1 MPVPAPFPQ
10 QIGIST
16 MLRASRQRPAAVR
29 EDHGRLLRLDIEGMR
44 AIAVGVV
51 LAFHAGL
58 PWFSGGFVGVDV
70 FFVLSGFLITG
81 LLAREVARTGT
92 VRIGNFWARR
102 VKRLLPASATV
113 LLFSALV
120 TYVWL
125 PITQRQDFGGDIV
138 SAALY
143 VVNWRLADRS
153 VDYLAEDIGAS
164 PVQHYWSLSVEEQFY
179 VLWPLLMV
187 LVALVAARRWRLGAF
202 GVLGLVTLASFAYSV
217 QQSHD
222 NSGTAFFVSTT
233 RIWEL
238 GIGALL
244 ALSASRVGQLPPVLR
259 AIGGWLGLAA
269 IAYAAMAFDG
279 STTWPGVNALVPTV
293 GAALMIAGGITEA
306 RFSPQRLLSVRPMVW
321 IGGLSYSIYLWHWPM
336 LVAAQA
342 KYPDLRL
349 RWTVLLMIA
358 SVVPA
363 WLCHKLIENPVR
375 FGTPFKPTG
384 RALGIG
390 AALTALGVGIG
401 FSLNASV
408 ALGAVV
414 KEASPSDSPG
424 ALALDDP
431 ANAGVVW
438 SDIKAVD
445 RMRPLPI
452 DAPKDRPPQYDTR
465 KECQVLHGAKP
476 VACEFGDLK
485 GDRTVVIVGDSKI
498 VQWQTALSSIAKAQ
512 DWKLVQLTKSA
523 CPFTA
528 AHRGGADGENC
539 RAWGKDVMRR
549 ILAMKPDLVITS
561 HRHST
566 AVPAGDTGGK
576 PADRAAMQ
584 AGLVDYWSKL
594 TKADIPV
601 VALLDNP
608 APDEVVYECVAQHSR
623 DLPACAFDKT
633 QAIRHSGAD
642 VQRAAAEQ
650 VPGVAV
656 VDMADTVCPDTDRCA
671 PVIGNVLV
679 YRQGSHLTRA
689 FIDSAKDRLSA
700 ALWSETRG
708 LFGSRSVS

>member
-1 MPVPAPFPQ
+1 M
-10 QIGIST
+10 
-16 MLRASRQRPAAVR
+16 
-29 EDHGRLLRLDIEGMR
+29 LRLDIEGMR
-44 AIAVGVV
+44 AIAVGAV

-58 PWFSGGFVGVDV
+58 PWFTGGFVGVDV

-81 LLAREVARTGT
+81 LLAREVARTG
-92 VRIGNFWARR
+92 RIRMAHFWARR
-102 VKRLLPASATV
+102 IKRLLPASATV
-113 LLFSALV
+113 LAFSALV

-187 LVALVAARRWRLGAF
+187 LVALVAAKRWKLGAF

-217 QQSHD
+217 QQSHS
-222 NSGTAFFVSTT
+222 NPGTAFFVSTT

-244 ALSASRVGQLPPVLR
+244 ALAATRVGRLPGVLR
-259 AIGGWLGLAA
+259 AVGGWVGLAA
-269 IAYAAMAFDG
+269 IAYAAIAFDG

-293 GAALMIAGGITEA
+293 GAALMIASGITSA
-306 RFSPQRLLSVRPMVW
+306 RFSPQRLLSAPPMVW
-321 IGGLSYSIYLWHWPM
+321 IGGLSYSIYLWHWPI
-336 LVAAQA
+336 LIAAQA
-342 KYPDLRL
+342 KYPHLRL

-375 FGTPFKPTG
+375 FGAPFKPTA

-401 FSLNASV
+401 FALNASI
-408 ALGAVV
+408 ALGDVV
-414 KEASPSDSPG
+414 KEASPANSPG
-424 ALALDDP
+424 ALALKDP

-445 RMRPLPI
+445 EMRPLPV

-476 VACEFGDLK
+476 EECDFGDLK
-485 GDRTVVIVGDSKI
+485 GDHTVVIVGDSKI
-498 VQWQTALSSIAKAQ
+498 VQWQTALSSIAKDQ

-528 AHRGGADGENC
+528 AQRGGPDGDNC
-539 RAWGKDVMRR
+539 HAWGETVMRR

-561 HRHST
+561 QRHST
-566 AVPAGDTGGK
+566 ALPPGKTTGD
-576 PADRAAMQ
+576 PRDRESMQ

-601 VALLDNP
+601 VAFLDNP
-608 APDEVVYECVAQHSR
+608 APSTVVYECVAQHSN
-623 DLPACAFDKT
+623 DLPACAFDKR
-633 QAIRHSGAD
+633 QGIRGSAAG
-642 VQRAAAEQ
+642 VQRAAAAQ
-650 VPGVAV
+650 VPGVAIL
-656 VDMADTVCPDTDRCA
+656 DMADTVCPDAGRCA

-679 YRQGSHLTRA
+679 YRQGTHLTRS
-689 FIDSAKDRLSA
+689 FVDSAKDQLSA
-700 ALWSETRG
+700 ELWRATHG
-708 LFGSRSVS
+708 LFGARSVS